1 MLQDVNWPLGNA
13 LINALITLTAAEC
26 YVEVGHNNRITETGW
41 ERISRSRV
49 GFFFHFLC
57 FKNNQ
62 VDFQAALLLF
72 QIYMGIKQ
80 SVLLRNSAN
89 KVTI

>member
-1 MLQDVNWPLGNA
+1 MLQDANWPLGNA

-41 ERISRSRV
+41 ERISRSR
-49 GFFFHFLC
+49 GFFHFLC

-72 QIYMGIKQ
+72 QIYMGQKSNQ
-80 SVLLRNSAN
+80 C
-89 KVTI
+89 